1 MSACAG
7 GRSGGGLQNHTSL
20 RGADG
25 RQGACGLPL
34 NQLPSLLQSRICLL
48 VPARGMVMCMER
60 VVVPTCGLAVRLTH
74 TWKALGPSQLLHL
87 PLILWRNHV

>member
-1 MSACAG
+1 MY
-7 GRSGGGLQNHTSL
+7 
-20 RGADG
+20 
-25 RQGACGLPL
+25 
-34 NQLPSLLQSRICLL
+34 
-48 VPARGMVMCMER
+48 MER